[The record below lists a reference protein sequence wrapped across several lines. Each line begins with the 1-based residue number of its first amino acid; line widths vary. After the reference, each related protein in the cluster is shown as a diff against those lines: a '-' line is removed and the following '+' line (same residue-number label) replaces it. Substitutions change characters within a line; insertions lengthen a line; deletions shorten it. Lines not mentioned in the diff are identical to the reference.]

1 MRVGNSPPKVVRAVF
16 LPDHRKD
23 MMNQIYKRYEEF
35 FAKENDLVKNRLA
48 WLFTTQTLIFG
59 AFQYATSIK
68 QNILIIAIVGTVSSF
83 LIALSILAA
92 VISYFVAQTK
102 LDHLITQ
109 QRNDYPEVD
118 RKRWVLFIG
127 FVGSLGLPI
136 MFSVCWLALIIKNA

>member
-1 MRVGNSPPKVVRAVF
+1 MNM
-16 LPDHRKD
+16 KD
-23 MMNQIYKRYEEF
+23 QIYKRYEEF

-59 AFQYATSIK
+59 AFEYTTSEE

-102 LDHLITQ
+102 LDHFVTQ
-109 QRNDYPEVD
+109 RRNDYPEMD
-118 RKRWVLFIG
+118 RNRWVLFIG
-127 FVGSLGLPI
+127 FVGSFGLPI
-136 MFSVCWLALIIKNA
+136 MFSLCWLVLIINEYLKWSGP

>member
-1 MRVGNSPPKVVRAVF
+1 
-16 LPDHRKD
+16 
-23 MMNQIYKRYEEF
+23 MNKIYKRYEEF

-59 AFQYATSIK
+59 AFQYTIFRD
-68 QNILIIAIVGTVSSF
+68 QEICIMAIVGTVSSF
-83 LIALSILAA
+83 LIAMSILAA

-118 RKRWVLFIG
+118 RKRCVLFIG

-136 MFSVCWLALIIKNA
+136 MFSVCWLLIIMRT